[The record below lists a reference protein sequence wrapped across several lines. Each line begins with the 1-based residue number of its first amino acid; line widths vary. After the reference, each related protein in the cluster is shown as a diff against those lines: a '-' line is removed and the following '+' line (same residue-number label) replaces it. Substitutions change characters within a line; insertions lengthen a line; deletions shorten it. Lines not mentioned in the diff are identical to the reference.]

1 MMFQPTALLVMT
13 HNVTGLRYFCKTSR
27 LDELCYY
34 KGSGVYW
41 KRHLRKHGRNVSVD
55 VIGVYHDKQEC
66 MDVAKQFSQ
75 ENMIGAN
82 PAWANLIPE
91 NGLDGAP
98 SGELHPMFGKPS
110 PCKGQ
115 KRPWVGK
122 SGADNPM
129 WGKSWS
135 DEQRK
140 QATLQRTGKRLNRPL
155 GSKSGMKGKAYPEAG
170 KLKLSIA
177 LTGRVSPN
185 WGRQASEETKAKM
198 SASQKARANSFE
210 THPNTGRIPSEE
222 TRAKMA
228 AAKRNQVQS
237 EETKRKRSESIVAWH
252 KQRKESL
259 CQSP

>member
-1 MMFQPTALLVMT
+1 MFQPTALLVMT

-98 SGELHPMFGKPS
+98 VGAAHPLFGKPS
-110 PCKGQ
+110 TCIGQ

-122 SGADNPM
+122 RGADNPM

>member
-98 SGELHPMFGKPS
+98 VGAAHPLFGKPS
-110 PCKGQ
+110 TCIGQ

-122 SGADNPM
+122 RGADNPM
-129 WGKSWS
+129 WGKPSS
-135 DEQRK
+135 MRGKKNIGASLALKGRK
-140 QATLQRTGKRLNRPL
+140 RPEGGGKPARPVVCL
-155 GSKSGMKGKAYPEAG
+155 T
-170 KLKLSIA
+170 
-177 LTGRVSPN
+177 TGRVFKSV
-185 WGRQASEETKAKM
+185 SEAAKEYNGHGTTISKCCLGKAKTAYGM
-198 SASQKARANSFE
+198 EWAY
-210 THPNTGRIPSEE
+210 
-222 TRAKMA
+222 
-228 AAKRNQVQS
+228 
-237 EETKRKRSESIVAWH
+237 
-252 KQRKESL
+252 KESL
-259 CQSP
+259 CQSR